1 MFAFLLFGR
10 HRTPL
15 DATGRLEVGKKR
27 RANKPFGVLAALIG
41 RRKCRLVQAS
51 AGPHVG
57 RRKRRLAQASAGQAV
72 NPFAARDGE
81 FALRPAGLPSGST
94 WLPKFD
100 RQRLCSVD
108 RKPFSRIALQTK
120 ENTDRLFFCGLLTH
134 FPA

>member
-10 HRTPL
+10 HWTPL

-41 RRKCRLVQAS
+41 RRKC
-51 AGPHVG
+51 
-57 RRKRRLAQASAGQAV
+57 RLAQASAGQAV

-94 WLPKFD
+94 WLP
-100 RQRLCSVD
+100 
-108 RKPFSRIALQTK
+108 
-120 ENTDRLFFCGLLTH
+120 
-134 FPA
+134 